1 MSNVVYQLTTEDIS
15 HFLTSKE
22 HLNEVIRRIQKD
34 FSCMEEMKYFIQSV
48 EEQLYLESETS
59 QTKVTVSNNHLDVY
73 KCRSDTLKKGA
84 ELLRLETE
92 KYIMNIYLERSE
104 LVENFISYTI
114 CRKHYYS
121 EYYSIFES
129 MELVEEEMEE
139 LNSKDSTV
147 NDYYLVFTR
156 FLTCGT
162 ESIVLM
168 GMDYEFAV
176 PEAFLRE
183 YVEEVDNPGGD
194 WYTTLIVFLD
204 TYTYDDTEE
213 MQNELDR
220 KRMPYQRFERK
231 KVNNHLYRKVKMCE
245 IRTKTLITKGMVLI
259 SHQSLQPPL
268 PLKWCEINGQSSIT

>member
-1 MSNVVYQLTTEDIS
+1 MNKVIYQLTTEDVS
-15 HFLTSKE
+15 HFLTNKE

-34 FSCMEEMKYFIQSV
+34 FSCMEEMKYFIQRV

-59 QTKVTVSNNHLDVY
+59 QTKVTVSNNYLDVY
-73 KCRSDTLKKGA
+73 KRRPDTLKKGA

-92 KYIMNIYLERSE
+92 KYIMNVYLERSE
-104 LVENFISYTI
+104 LVENFVSYTI
-114 CRKHYYS
+114 CRKHYYSLS

-129 MELVEEEMEE
+129 MELMEEEMEE
-139 LNSKDSTV
+139 LNSKDATV
-147 NDYYLVFTR
+147 DDYYLVFTR

-168 GMDYEFAV
+168 GMDYELAV

-183 YVEEVDNPGGD
+183 YVEEVDNPGDD
-194 WYTTLIVFLD
+194 WYTTLTDFLD

-213 MQNELDR
+213 IQNELDR

-231 KVNNHLYRKVKMCE
+231 K
-245 IRTKTLITKGMVLI
+245 
-259 SHQSLQPPL
+259 
-268 PLKWCEINGQSSIT
+268 GQ